1 MERLVYQRLIDWK
14 NDPARK
20 PLILNGARQVGK
32 TWLLNEFGRCE
43 YAQLAYV
50 NCRNN
55 DLARQLFA
63 QDFDVERIIRG
74 LRALTRVNITPGD
87 TLLVLD
93 EVQDIPQAIEALK
106 YFCEDASDY
115 HVAVAGSLL
124 GISLHADVSFPVG
137 KVNVIDVYPMNF
149 EEFMMARGETVL
161 RQMVADCDYSD
172 LAPLHERLIELL
184 KEYYFVGGMPEAV
197 NKYVTTQ
204 DPNAVRKIQSEIL
217 RGYEQDFSKHTP
229 RELVPRVRM
238 VWQSVPSQLF
248 KENKKFIYGALKKG
262 ARARE
267 FELAIQGLVD
277 SGLVYRVYRC
287 NQPAMPL
294 RVYEDVS
301 AFKLFLLDVGLL
313 GAMAGVEP
321 VNILVT
327 TDALTQYKGGMT
339 EQFVLQQLKSKHINP
354 ICYHSTDDSRLE
366 IDFVIQHQGQ
376 VLPIEVK
383 AGVNV
388 RANSLSRFLQQ
399 HPQVR
404 AVRFSLLPYKQQA
417 QLDCLPLY
425 MA

>member
-267 FELAIQGLVD
+267 FELAIQWLVD

-301 AFKLFLLDVGLL
+301 AFKLYLLDVGLL

-327 TDALTQYKGGMT
+327 TDALTQYKGGMN

-399 HPQVR
+399 HPQVS

>member
-267 FELAIQGLVD
+267 FELAIQWLVD

-301 AFKLFLLDVGLL
+301 AFKLYLLDVGLL

-327 TDALTQYKGGMT
+327 TDALTQYKGGMN